1 LKQPTIYK
9 ANLQTFQGIQ
19 NSEIYLQSKDI
30 VYIPEKQRKL
40 YNSMQ
45 DITPII
51 TTPLAILS
59 GILSTI
65 VLLVTITK

>member
-1 LKQPTIYK
+1 
-9 ANLQTFQGIQ
+9 
-19 NSEIYLQSKDI
+19 
-30 VYIPEKQRKL
+30 
-40 YNSMQ
+40 MQ

-65 VLLVTITK
+65 VLLVTVTK